1 MAYDLFTYIYLIE
14 LEGEMSRVE
23 EVTFICFYIHD
34 SLVLLNTSWED
45 ASSFPH
51 PSSPH
56 PSGSCYPVSLV
67 KHI

>member
-1 MAYDLFTYIYLIE
+1 
-14 LEGEMSRVE
+14 MSRVE
-23 EVTFICFYIHD
+23 EVTFICFYSHD

-45 ASSFPH
+45 ASSFLH